1 MFMMNFLEA
10 SHFKIASVLSKLEC
24 QPKLEHKFAKYIE
37 TQRDKQVTKT
47 DHFCKLNLTSFLVC
61 WLCLTFRSWMQF
73 NRFLKMISEI
83 V

>member
-1 MFMMNFLEA
+1 MMNFLEA

-61 WLCLTFRSWMQF
+61 
-73 NRFLKMISEI
+73 
-83 V
+83 

>member
-1 MFMMNFLEA
+1 MMNFLEA

-37 TQRDKQVTKT
+37 TQRDKQVMMT
-47 DHFCKLNLTSFLVC
+47 DHSCKLNLTLFLVN
-61 WLCLTFRSWMQF
+61 FVDF
-73 NRFLKMISEI
+73 